1 MTFIKL
7 FSDDTNKVVT
17 QDKNNEQGL
26 RHNYFSG
33 SMQRQYTMKYR
44 CKPLIIFSLI
54 KFIKIKRY
62 DTTAFFRKHSLC
74 P

>member
-33 SMQRQYTMKYR
+33 SMQRQHKQ
-44 CKPLIIFSLI
+44 
-54 KFIKIKRY
+54 
-62 DTTAFFRKHSLC
+62 
-74 P
+74 